1 MRRMRK
7 MIGDL
12 NHNVRPLIT
21 HYDILA
27 GIIVMLLMVG
37 VILSAM
43 TLFEPKRINK
53 KDANVVEE
61 SIQHLHPHIP

>member
-12 NHNVRPLIT
+12 NHNVRPFIT
-21 HYDILA
+21 YYDVLT
-27 GIIVMLLMVG
+27 GIVVMLLAIG

-53 KDANVVEE
+53 KDANVREE

>member
-1 MRRMRK
+1 MRK

-12 NHNVRPLIT
+12 NHNGSPLIT
-21 HYDILA
+21 HYDILV

-53 KDANVVEE
+53 KDANVREE
-61 SIQHLHPHIP
+61 SIQHLHPNIP

>member
-1 MRRMRK
+1 MRRMKK

-12 NHNVRPLIT
+12 NHNVIPLIT

-27 GIIVMLLMVG
+27 GIIVMLLALG

-43 TLFEPKRINK
+43 TLFEPKVINK
-53 KDANVVEE
+53 KDANVPEE

>member
-1 MRRMRK
+1 MKK

-12 NHNVRPLIT
+12 NHNSRPFIT

-27 GIIVMLLMVG
+27 GIVVMLLMVG

-43 TLFEPKRINK
+43 TLFEPKMINK
-53 KDANVVEE
+53 KDANVREE

>member
-1 MRRMRK
+1 MKRMRK

-12 NHNVRPLIT
+12 NHNGSPFIS

-27 GIIVMLLMVG
+27 GIVVMLLVIG
-37 VILSAM
+37 VILSLM
-43 TLFEPKRINK
+43 TLFEPNRIEK
-53 KDANVVEE
+53 KDANVREE